1 MSGRGQ
7 NIPAGGSRGARP
19 DSRGPVHAAGVG
31 VTLGLPLVENKNP
44 TSCVERQAI
53 LLNIQALDL
62 KYLHAALSRNVFLQ
76 QGDSRPRPCCA
87 QSRQRNVPEACS
99 NDLRPHCFRDSYE
112 SDGLSRKTY
121 PNLRTTI
128 EGRVCSTLPPPLGWS
143 FMTLGKI
150 CPQLAFRATPNQTR
164 RPLCPS
170 STTRLQPLLS
180 HAPDTPRTFP
190 PLNLESEV
198 VMFL

>member
-1 MSGRGQ
+1 MLCTQ
-7 NIPAGGSRGARP
+7 PPA
-19 DSRGPVHAAGVG
+19 
-31 VTLGLPLVENKNP
+31 
-44 TSCVERQAI
+44 ER
-53 LLNIQALDL
+53 
-62 KYLHAALSRNVFLQ
+62 
-76 QGDSRPRPCCA
+76 
-87 QSRQRNVPEACS
+87 PEACS
-99 NDLRPHCFRDSYE
+99 NDLRPRCFRDSYE

-170 STTRLQPLLS
+170 STTRLQPPALPRPRHTSYFPTFELGVRGRDVPLRCPGDRS
-180 HAPDTPRTFP
+180 RAKEDRPQPVPQHHVAPP
-190 PLNLESEV
+190 PAACDSGSTSFWLGV
-198 VMFL
+198 VSGPL